1 MYISTRKGGC
11 SMKKLLF
18 TYNPNS
24 GKGAVKLALSD
35 ILATFTAGGYDVM
48 VHPTC
53 CPGDSLEFISQRG
66 SEFDLIVSSGGDGM
80 LHELVYGISAGKLT
94 VPCGYI
100 PSGTVNDFATSLN
113 IPKDMR
119 KAAEM
124 ITQENFLPVDIGRF
138 NGGYFAYISAFGWF
152 TDVSYVTSQ
161 KTKNRLGSFA
171 YFLTGLRSFEPK
183 YLKENSGRVNIT
195 WDHGVIEDDFIYC
208 MAGNTHSVGGMKNI
222 VPDGASLTDGKLDC
236 LFVRTPRNLSDIDA
250 INRFVMSHD
259 CDTDMIVSFKT
270 SSLSVTCEKPFRWT
284 LDGENGGEY
293 TSADISVVPGAVR
306 IAVPR
311 AE

>member
-1 MYISTRKGGC
+1 
-11 SMKKLLF
+11 
-18 TYNPNS
+18 
-24 GKGAVKLALSD
+24 
-35 ILATFTAGGYDVM
+35 
-48 VHPTC
+48 
-53 CPGDSLEFISQRG
+53 
-66 SEFDLIVSSGGDGM
+66 
-80 LHELVYGISAGKLT
+80 
-94 VPCGYI
+94 
-100 PSGTVNDFATSLN
+100 
-113 IPKDMR
+113 
-119 KAAEM
+119 M
-124 ITQENFLPVDIGRF
+124 ITQGNFLPVDIGRF

>member
-1 MYISTRKGGC
+1 
-11 SMKKLLF
+11 MKKMLF

-24 GKGAVKLALSD
+24 GKGAVKQALSD
-35 ILATFTAGGYDVM
+35 ILSIFTAGGYDVM
-48 VHPTC
+48 VHPTSC
-53 CPGDSLEFISQRG
+53 SGDAIEFISKRG
-66 SEFDLIVSSGGDGM
+66 QEFDLIVSSGGDGM
-80 LHELVYGISAGKLT
+80 LHELAYGISAGRIDR
-94 VPCGYI
+94 PCGYI
-100 PSGTVNDFATSLN
+100 PSGTVNDFASSLN
-113 IPKDMR
+113 IPKDMT

-124 ITQENFLPVDIGRF
+124 IMQENFTPVDLGRF

-183 YLKENSGRVNIT
+183 YLKENSGRVKIT
-195 WDHGVIEDDFIYC
+195 WEDGEIEDDFVYC
-208 MAGNTHSVGGMKNI
+208 MVGNTHSVGGMKNL

-236 LFVRTPRNLSDIDA
+236 LFVRTPHNLSDIDA

-259 CDTDMIVSFKT
+259 DDTDMVVSFKAEK
-270 SSLSVTCEKPFRWT
+270 LSVYCEKPFRWT

-293 TSADISVVPGAVR
+293 TSADIEVVPGALN
-306 IAVPR
+306 IAVPKVQK
-311 AE
+311 